1 MTRRRLILLLLLA
14 IAAWLALFG
23 DKTPPDPANDKVVPA
38 VAPRSGGTPA
48 GSVSSLAVRD
58 SRPTMAPAA
67 SGSNPARPEVAALVD
82 RAQLIPAAAEEQE
95 ARDVFPALSWTPPPP
110 KPDQPARPL
119 PPMAPPLPFV
129 YLGKKQEAGVWE
141 AYLGRGEEVFIVREG
156 MLLEGRYR
164 VQAINPPNLTLTYL
178 PLKQS
183 QTLSIGGAP

>member
-23 DKTPPDPANDKVVPA
+23 DKTPPDPASEQVVGA

-48 GSVSSLAVRD
+48 GSVSSPAARD
-58 SRPTMAPAA
+58 SRPTIAPAA
-67 SGSNPARPEVAALVD
+67 TGRNQARPEVAALIA
-82 RAQLIPAAAEEQE
+82 RAQLIPPAAEGQE

-110 KPDQPARPL
+110 KPEKPARLAPL
-119 PPMAPPLPFV
+119 APPLPFV

-156 MLLEGRYR
+156 MTLEGLYR
-164 VQAINPPNLTLTYL
+164 VQAINPPHLTLIYL